1 MRNSWV
7 MRQYG
12 VADAAVVMAVA
23 FACSAILGIVR
34 QTMLGATFGDG
45 AEAAAYYAAARLP
58 ETFITFVAGG
68 AFTAALVPLLLA
80 ERDDAQ
86 QQQLMNVVLTI
97 VGVAVAMLS
106 LIGIVM
112 TEWFVVTILLPGI
125 DAETQRLTI
134 NVSRLLFVQPL
145 LLAVVSILSSTL
157 TAHKRFSLIAI
168 AYVMHNPTIIAGIL
182 VAQRWPEVGIYGPA
196 SGLVLAAVAKLVFV
210 WFGVRGMDWRIGWDW
225 QPHLPQLRRVLWLA
239 LPTALSVTVNYAGSI
254 IDTSFAAQVG
264 VTTVAAIYSGWL
276 LADMPARLIGS
287 AIGQAV
293 FPHLAQAI
301 AQQNIAAARRLFVRT
316 IMIAVVLAIPVVV
329 AMWFLGRWGIA
340 LVLERGAF
348 DAAAGDR
355 TFVVLQWYILG
366 LPAYIMTELLSRMLN
381 AMQNTHTPLVTN
393 IIQLS
398 SKWALL
404 RWFGSSW
411 GLVAVP
417 LAHMVTCYLEVMVL
431 TLSVRRRLWRF
442 GVEQ

>member
-1 MRNSWV
+1 MRNTWA

-23 FACSAILGIVR
+23 FACSAVLGIIR

-80 ERDDAQ
+80 ARDDAE
-86 QQQLMNVVLTI
+86 QQQLMNVVLTT
-97 VGVAVAMLS
+97 VGVVVAGLS

-112 TEWFVVTILLPGI
+112 TEWFVTTVLLPGI
-125 DAETQRLTI
+125 DAETQQLTI

-145 LLAVVSILSSTL
+145 LLAVGSILSAAL
-157 TAHKRFSLIAI
+157 TAHKRFSLIAV
-168 AYVMHNPTIIAGIL
+168 AYVMHNPTIIVGIW
-182 VAQRWPEVGIYGPA
+182 VAQRWPELGIYAPA
-196 SGLVLAAVAKLVFV
+196 TGLVLAALAKLVFV
-210 WFGVRGMDWRIGWDW
+210 WIGVRGLKWRITWAW
-225 QPHLPQLRRVLWLA
+225 QPQLPQLRRVLWLA

-254 IDTSFAAQVG
+254 VDTSFAAQVG

-293 FPHLAQAI
+293 FPHLAQTI
-301 AQQNIAAARRLFVRT
+301 AQQDIRAARQLFVRT
-316 IMIAVVLAIPVVV
+316 LVIAVALAIPVVIG
-329 AMWFLGRWGIA
+329 MWLIGRWGIA

-381 AMQNTHTPLVTN
+381 AMQNTHTPLLTN
-393 IIQLS
+393 IVQLS
-398 SKWALL
+398 TKWAVLQ
-404 RWFGSSW
+404 WFGRSW

-417 LAHMVTCYLEVMVL
+417 MAHMMTCYLEVLVL
-431 TLSVRRRLWRF
+431 ALSVRRRLWRR
-442 GVEQ
+442 

>member
-1 MRNSWV
+1 MRNAWV

-80 ERDDAQ
+80 EREPTA

-97 VGVAVAMLS
+97 VGVAVAVLS

-145 LLAVVSILSSTL
+145 LLAVVSVLSSAL

-168 AYVMHNPTIIAGIL
+168 AYVMHNPTIIAGIW

-196 SGLVLAAVAKLVFV
+196 LGLVLAAIAKLVFV
-210 WFGVRGMDWRIGWDW
+210 WIGVRGLDWRIAWDW

-254 IDTSFAAQVG
+254 VDTSFAAQVG

-301 AQQNIAAARRLFVRT
+301 AQQDINAARRLFVRT
-316 IMIAVVLAIPVVV
+316 LATAVALAIPVVI
-329 AMWFLGRWGIA
+329 AMWLIGRWGIT

-355 TFVVLQWYILG
+355 TFAVLQWYIVG

-381 AMQNTHTPLVTN
+381 AMQNTHTPLLTN
-393 IIQLS
+393 IVQLS

-404 RWFGSSW
+404 RWFGSGW

-417 LAHMVTCYLEVMVL
+417 IAHMVTCYCETMVL
-431 TLSVRRRLWRF
+431 AFIVWRRVR
-442 GVEQ
+442 

>member
-1 MRNSWV
+1 MRHAWV

-23 FACSAILGIVR
+23 FACSAILGIIR

-80 ERDDAQ
+80 ARDEAE
-86 QQQLMNVVLTI
+86 QQQLMNVVLTT
-97 VGVAVAMLS
+97 VGVAVAGLS

-112 TEWFVVTILLPGI
+112 TEWFITTVLLPGI
-125 DAETQRLTI
+125 DSETQQLTI

-145 LLAVVSILSSTL
+145 LLAVASILSSAL
-157 TAHKRFSLIAI
+157 TAHKRFSLIAV
-168 AYVMHNPTIIAGIL
+168 AYVMHNPTIIAGIW

-196 SGLVLAAVAKLVFV
+196 TGLVLAAVAKLVFV
-210 WFGVRGMDWRIGWDW
+210 WIGVRGLNWQIAWDW
-225 QPHLPQLRRVLWLA
+225 QPQLPQLRRVLWLA

-254 IDTSFAAQVG
+254 VDTSFAAQVG

-301 AQQNIAAARRLFVRT
+301 AQQDIRAARQLFVRT
-316 IMIAVVLAIPVVV
+316 LITAVALAIPVVI
-329 AMWFLGRWGIA
+329 AMWLIGRWGIA

-355 TFVVLQWYILG
+355 TFAVLQWYILG

-381 AMQNTHTPLVTN
+381 AMQNTHTPLLTN
-393 IIQLS
+393 MMQLS
-398 SKWALL
+398 AKWALL
-404 RWFGSSW
+404 RWFGGSW

-417 LAHMVTCYLEVMVL
+417 MAHMVTCYIEVLVL
-431 TLSVRRRLWRF
+431 MMSVRRRLRHS
-442 GVEQ
+442 

>member
-1 MRNSWV
+1 MRNTWV

-34 QTMLGATFGDG
+34 QTMLGATFGYG

-80 ERDDAQ
+80 ERDTVQ
-86 QQQLMNVVLTI
+86 QQQLMNVVLTL
-97 VGVAVAMLS
+97 VGVAVALLS

-134 NVSRLLFVQPL
+134 SVSRLLFVQPL
-145 LLAVVSILSSTL
+145 LLAVGSILSSAL

-168 AYVMHNPTIIAGIL
+168 AYVMHNPTIILGIL
-182 VAQRWPEVGIYGPA
+182 VAQRWPEVGIYGPTT
-196 SGLVLAAVAKLVFV
+196 GLVLAAIAKLVFV
-210 WFGVRGMDWRIGWDW
+210 WLGVRGLNWRIVWDW

-254 IDTSFAAQVG
+254 VDTSFAAQVG
-264 VTTVAAIYSGWL
+264 VTMVAAIYSGWL

-301 AQQNIAAARRLFVRT
+301 AHHDIKAARRLFVRT
-316 IMIAVVLAIPVVV
+316 LGTAVALAIPVVIG
-329 AMWFLGRWGIA
+329 MWLVGRWGIA

-355 TFVVLQWYILG
+355 TFAVLQWYILG

-381 AMQNTHTPLVTN
+381 AMQNTHTPLMTN
-393 IIQLS
+393 IVQLT

-404 RWFGSSW
+404 RWFGSGW
-411 GLVAVP
+411 GMVAVP
-417 LAHMVTCYLEVMVL
+417 MAHMVTCYIETVILAIVVWRR
-431 TLSVRRRLWRF
+431 VR
-442 GVEQ
+442 